1 MTGVLLALLAL
12 QAPLDEATLVVR
24 EDTAE
29 VARESFRLVR
39 GRGGG
44 ADSPAWTLAT
54 TIRYERKRPMLVLAP
69 ILDVTSDSQPASLEY
84 DVANAVAPSRI
95 LGQLSRGRYTVRT
108 LGRSTERARE
118 IPVTGR
124 ILVLD
129 DSVYALYLFAAWAAG
144 PQPVRV
150 TAIVPRAGRR
160 DTLTLEDRGQ
170 ESTSF
175 RHSPVTLRHVTV
187 AGGPNEQVDLWLD
200 DSGRLLK
207 VEIPSRRVRVERQPP
222 A

>member
-1 MTGVLLALLAL
+1 MTGLLLVLLAV

-24 EDTAE
+24 EDTVE
-29 VARESFRLVR
+29 VARESFRFVR

-54 TIRYERKRPMLVLAP
+54 SIRYERKRPMLVLAP
-69 ILDVTSDSQPASLEY
+69 ILDVTSDSQPVSLEY
-84 DVANAVAPSRI
+84 DVASVIAPARI
-95 LGQLSRGRYTVRT
+95 LGQLSRGRFTVRT
-108 LGRSTERARE
+108 LGHSTERARE

-124 ILVLD
+124 FLVLD

-144 PQPVRV
+144 PAPVTL
-150 TAIVPRAGRR
+150 TAVVPRSSRR
-160 DTLTLEDRGQ
+160 DTLTVQDRGQ
-170 ESTSF
+170 ESTSLL
-175 RHSPVTLRHVTV
+175 HGAVMLRHVTV
-187 AGGPNEQVDLWLD
+187 TGGPNGQVDLWLD
-200 DSGRLLK
+200 EGGRLLK